1 MLRMWAA
8 RPYCLIM
15 SGKLHRRGGSGV
27 SHLSGL
33 SVTSVLPTV
42 KLFVDGVKCDA
53 LVDTGCT
60 KCIVHAPMCS
70 QWKKA
75 SVSVTTISGERFK
88 CVGTSEVK
96 VRLLSGPT
104 VIVTALVMRDRPL
117 GFDFVMGMSGISALG
132 GVTVRSLDDVIFGA
146 EECEVASVAG
156 STELNIKEKDFT
168 ATYDVDTGKWI
179 IMWKWSSGL
188 EPPYL
193 KKFYL

>member
-1 MLRMWAA
+1 
-8 RPYCLIM
+8 
-15 SGKLHRRGGSGV
+15 
-27 SHLSGL
+27 
-33 SVTSVLPTV
+33 
-42 KLFVDGVKCDA
+42 
-53 LVDTGCT
+53 
-60 KCIVHAPMCS
+60 MCS

-156 STELNIKEKDFT
+156 STELNIKEKDLT
-168 ATYDVDTGKWI
+168 ATYDVDTGKRI
-179 IMWKWSSGL
+179 MMWKWSSEL

-193 KKFYL
+193 KNTISEYRVPRDVRQEY